1 MVYGGNVQR
10 SHLQI
15 VVAVGIEIELI
26 KEASSDSFKW
36 ALLIILILGGRR
48 HTRDRTEAWTVTLS
62 LVLSLP
68 LSLCLPH
75 CLYIAAVSSTQAV
88 VAVIFV
94 SHRR

>member
-1 MVYGGNVQR
+1 
-10 SHLQI
+10 

-48 HTRDRTEAWTVTLS
+48 RTRDRTEAWTVTLS
-62 LVLSLP
+62 LVLSLQ

-75 CLYIAAVSSTQAV
+75 CLYIAAVTSAQAV

-94 SHRR
+94 SRHRRWHRHTW